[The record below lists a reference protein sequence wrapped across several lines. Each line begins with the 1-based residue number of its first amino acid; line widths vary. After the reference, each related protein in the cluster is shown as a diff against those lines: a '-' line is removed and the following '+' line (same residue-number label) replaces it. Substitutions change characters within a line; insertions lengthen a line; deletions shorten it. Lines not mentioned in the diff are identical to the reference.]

1 MKHQWETQDDGT
13 LICTE
18 CDVRLP
24 PNRREDG
31 PCEPFLS
38 YATCNFTYA
47 RVKKWNKIILE
58 IHNPVAKKYLRFLL
72 EDTPE
77 ATNERRLIDFELT
90 LNLVTTFTWE
100 LTPQGH
106 HFWKDIHENL
116 R

>member
-1 MKHQWETQDDGT
+1 MNHQWETQDDGT

-18 CDVRLP
+18 CSAQLP

-31 PCEPFLS
+31 PCEPS
-38 YATCNFTYA
+38 ITYAASFTYA
-47 RVKKWNKIILE
+47 QVKKWNKMILE
-58 IHNPVAKKYLRFLL
+58 VRNSEAKRYLRFLL